1 MQQSAVLPA
10 RARTF
15 HSSLAIAAMGTYVPE
30 RRLTNDDLAQMVDTD
45 DAWIVRR
52 TGIRE
57 RHITRPDEF
66 TSDMCFAAVRDLE
79 ARGGSLDEVDYL
91 VACTVTPDYRFPSV
105 AARLQDRLGLRR
117 VGAVDI
123 GAGCAGFVYGLDY
136 ADALVATGR
145 ARKVLVVAG
154 ETLSKITDYTDRA
167 TCVLFG
173 DGAGAALVGNSDDPQ
188 PTVLARRINSD
199 GAAGRELYCT
209 GLRTD
214 VEGVIDPKPL
224 LRQNGRAVYEW
235 VLKNVSAGVGE
246 LLAQRRAEPGRRRLV
261 RSAQREPAHDRGD
274 LQAHRDPAGAHADQH
289 RVVRQHLDRVDP
301 ARARAGAR
309 RRPRQA
315 RRHRAALRL
324 RRRPGGVRPAAALV
338 LIQRGAGVGAFSNAG
353 ALRPTS
359 NTRSSPTASMKPR
372 TT

>member
-1 MQQSAVLPA
+1 MQQTAVLPA

-15 HSSLAIAAMGTYVPE
+15 RSSLAIAALGTYVPE
-30 RRLTNDDLAQMVDTD
+30 RRLTNDDLARMVDTD

-79 ARGGSLDEVDYL
+79 ARGASLDEVDYL

-173 DGAGAALVGNSDDPQ
+173 DGAGAALVGNSDDPR

-214 VEGVIDPKPL
+214 VEGVVDPKPL

-235 VLKNVSAGVGE
+235 VLKNISAGVGE
-246 LLAQRRAEPGRRRLV
+246 LLASAELSAGDVDWFVPHSANLRMIEAICKRTGIPMERTLTSIESCGNTSTASIPLALAPALHDGRV
-261 RSAQREPAHDRGD
+261 KRGD
-274 LQAHRDPAGAHADQH
+274 TVLLYGFGGGL
-289 RVVRQHLDRVDP
+289 VECGLL
-301 ARARAGAR
+301 
-309 RRPRQA
+309 
-315 RRHRAALRL
+315 LRW
-324 RRRPGGVRPAAALV
+324 
-338 LIQRGAGVGAFSNAG
+338 S
-353 ALRPTS
+353 
-359 NTRSSPTASMKPR
+359 
-372 TT
+372 

>member
-52 TGIRE
+52 TGIRQ

-79 ARGGSLDEVDYL
+79 ARGGSLEEVDYL

-235 VLKNVSAGVGE
+235 VLKNISAGVGE
-246 LLAQRRAEPGRRRLV
+246 LLASAELSPDDVDWFVPHSANLRMIEAICKRTGIPLARTLTSIESCGNTSTASIPLALAPALADGRV
-261 RSAQREPAHDRGD
+261 KRGD
-274 LQAHRDPAGAHADQH
+274 TVLLYGFGGGL
-289 RVVRQHLDRVDP
+289 VECGLL
-301 ARARAGAR
+301 
-309 RRPRQA
+309 
-315 RRHRAALRL
+315 LRW
-324 RRRPGGVRPAAALV
+324 
-338 LIQRGAGVGAFSNAG
+338 S
-353 ALRPTS
+353 
-359 NTRSSPTASMKPR
+359 
-372 TT
+372 

>member
-1 MQQSAVLPA
+1 MQQTAVLPA

-15 HSSLAIAAMGTYVPE
+15 QSSLAIAAMGTYVPE
-30 RRLTNDDLAQMVDTD
+30 RRLTNADLARMVDTD

-66 TSDMCFAAVRDLE
+66 TSDMCFAAVRDLQ

-214 VEGVIDPKPL
+214 VEGVVDPKPL

-235 VLKNVSAGVGE
+235 VLKNISAGVGE
-246 LLAQRRAEPGRRRLV
+246 LLASAELSAAGVDWFVPHSANLRMIEAICKRTGIPLARTLTSIESCGNTSTASIPLALAPALADGRV
-261 RSAQREPAHDRGD
+261 KRGD
-274 LQAHRDPAGAHADQH
+274 TVLLYGFGGGL
-289 RVVRQHLDRVDP
+289 VECGLL
-301 ARARAGAR
+301 
-309 RRPRQA
+309 
-315 RRHRAALRL
+315 LRW
-324 RRRPGGVRPAAALV
+324 
-338 LIQRGAGVGAFSNAG
+338 S
-353 ALRPTS
+353 
-359 NTRSSPTASMKPR
+359 
-372 TT
+372 

>member
-1 MQQSAVLPA
+1 MQQTAVLPA

-15 HSSLAIAAMGTYVPE
+15 RSSLAIAAMGTYLPE
-30 RRLTNDDLAQMVDTD
+30 RRLTNDDLAKMVDTD

-66 TSDMCFAAVRDLE
+66 TSDMCFAAVRDME
-79 ARGGSLDEVDYL
+79 SRGGSLDEVDYL

-105 AARLQDRLGLRR
+105 AARLQDRLGLQRI
-117 VGAVDI
+117 GAVDI
-123 GAGCAGFVYGLDY
+123 GAGCAGFVYGLDF
-136 ADALVATGR
+136 ADALIATGR

-154 ETLSKITDYTDRA
+154 ETLSKITDYTDRS

-173 DGAGAALVGNSDDPQ
+173 DGAGAALVGNSDEPE

-214 VEGVIDPKPL
+214 VDGVPDSQPF

-235 VLKNVSAGVGE
+235 VLKNISAGVGE
-246 LLAQRRAEPGRRRLV
+246 LLASAELTPADVDWFVPHSANLRMIEAVCKRTGIPLARTLTSIESCGNTSTASIPLALAPAFADGRV
-261 RSAQREPAHDRGD
+261 KRGD
-274 LQAHRDPAGAHADQH
+274 TVLLYGFGGGL
-289 RVVRQHLDRVDP
+289 VECGLL
-301 ARARAGAR
+301 
-309 RRPRQA
+309 
-315 RRHRAALRL
+315 LRW
-324 RRRPGGVRPAAALV
+324 
-338 LIQRGAGVGAFSNAG
+338 S
-353 ALRPTS
+353 
-359 NTRSSPTASMKPR
+359 
-372 TT
+372 

>member
-15 HSSLAIAAMGTYVPE
+15 QSWLSIAAMGTYLPE
-30 RRLTNDDLAQMVDTD
+30 RRLTNDDLSRMVDTD

-52 TGIRE
+52 TGIHE

-66 TSDMCFAAVRDLE
+66 TSDMCLAAVRDME
-79 ARGGSLDEVDYL
+79 SRGGSLDEVDYL

-105 AARLQDRLGLRR
+105 AARLQDRLGLQRI
-117 VGAVDI
+117 GAVDI
-123 GAGCAGFVYGLDY
+123 GAGCAGFAYGLDF
-136 ADALVATGR
+136 ADALIATGR

-154 ETLSKITDYTDRA
+154 ETLSKITDYTDRS

-214 VEGVIDPKPL
+214 VDGVPDPHPF

-235 VLKNVSAGVGE
+235 VLKNISAGVSE
-246 LLAQRRAEPGRRRLV
+246 LLGAAELRPDQVDWFVPHSANLRMIEAVCKRTGIPFARTLTSIEMCGNTSTASIPLALAPALADGRV
-261 RSAQREPAHDRGD
+261 KRGD
-274 LQAHRDPAGAHADQH
+274 TVLLYGFGGGL
-289 RVVRQHLDRVDP
+289 VECGLL
-301 ARARAGAR
+301 
-309 RRPRQA
+309 
-315 RRHRAALRL
+315 LRW
-324 RRRPGGVRPAAALV
+324 
-338 LIQRGAGVGAFSNAG
+338 S
-353 ALRPTS
+353 
-359 NTRSSPTASMKPR
+359 
-372 TT
+372 

>member
-1 MQQSAVLPA
+1 MQQTAVLPA
-10 RARTF
+10 RPRTF
-15 HSSLAIAAMGTYVPE
+15 QSSLAIAAMGTYLPE
-30 RRLTNDDLAQMVDTD
+30 RRLTNADLATMVDTD

-57 RHITRPDEF
+57 RRITRPDEF

-117 VGAVDI
+117 IGAVDI

-214 VEGVIDPKPL
+214 VDGVVDPQPY

-235 VLKNVSAGVGE
+235 VLKNISAGVGE
-246 LLAQRRAEPGRRRLV
+246 LLASAELSADDVDWFVPHSANLRMIEAICKRTGIPLARTLTSIESCGNTSTASIPLALAPALADGRV
-261 RSAQREPAHDRGD
+261 KRGD
-274 LQAHRDPAGAHADQH
+274 TVLLYGFGGGL
-289 RVVRQHLDRVDP
+289 VECGLL
-301 ARARAGAR
+301 
-309 RRPRQA
+309 
-315 RRHRAALRL
+315 LRW
-324 RRRPGGVRPAAALV
+324 
-338 LIQRGAGVGAFSNAG
+338 S
-353 ALRPTS
+353 
-359 NTRSSPTASMKPR
+359 
-372 TT
+372 

>member
-1 MQQSAVLPA
+1 MQQTAVLPV

-15 HSSLAIAAMGTYVPE
+15 QSSLAIAAMGTYVPE
-30 RRLTNDDLAQMVDTD
+30 RRLTNDDLSRMVDTD

-57 RHITRPDEF
+57 RHITRSDEF

-117 VGAVDI
+117 IGAVDI
-123 GAGCAGFVYGLDY
+123 GAGCAGFVYGLDF
-136 ADALVATGR
+136 ADALIATGR

-214 VEGVIDPKPL
+214 VDGVVDAHPY

-235 VLKNVSAGVGE
+235 VLKNISAGVGE
-246 LLAQRRAEPGRRRLV
+246 LLAMAELSAAEVDWFVPHSANLRMIEAICKRTGIPLARTLTSIELCGNTSTASIPLALAPALADGRV
-261 RSAQREPAHDRGD
+261 KRGD
-274 LQAHRDPAGAHADQH
+274 TVLLYGFGGGL
-289 RVVRQHLDRVDP
+289 VECGLL
-301 ARARAGAR
+301 
-309 RRPRQA
+309 
-315 RRHRAALRL
+315 LRW
-324 RRRPGGVRPAAALV
+324 
-338 LIQRGAGVGAFSNAG
+338 S
-353 ALRPTS
+353 
-359 NTRSSPTASMKPR
+359 
-372 TT
+372 